1 LLGASAG
8 GADKETLSI
17 LDKFSH
23 NIGIAYQIKDDLSD
37 YHGNTGDIEIRRFSI
52 LLSMVFE
59 KLSADKRSSLLNE
72 FKNGHS
78 SKVFELIKE
87 FKIQDETEALLMSY
101 INEAKRSLENLQNL
115 GLKIALHELVGKI
128 FKDYL

>member
-1 LLGASAG
+1 MGASAG
-8 GADKETLSI
+8 GADKQSIAI

-37 YHGNTGDIEIRRFSI
+37 YHGNSGDIEIRRFSI

-59 KLSADKRSSLLNE
+59 KMLGDERLSLLE
-72 FKNGHS
+72 QFKNGDS
-78 SKVFELIKE
+78 TKVFELIKE
-87 FKIQDETEALLMSY
+87 YKIQEETEALLKAY